1 MTRPATNEVFW
12 KLGATKAE
20 AEGCRLQ
27 ADGTPI
33 MVPDDNP
40 DPARRNPAGV
50 LDRDGGLVAMR
61 RVILAEDNMLYRFAD
76 SRRMG
81 TGPDAIVP
89 VLNSPWWM
97 EEDRMVLLLSRART
111 AGVGLVEMARRQL
124 ALPRDWTSCDR
135 IVRVRPKPGVTLAA
149 HAGPGRTAAGGA
161 GDRRIIA
168 REVPHLFMDQL
179 YIPGLGWLKA
189 LNGAGPANARAWFD
203 LGTAEAFDPGVRGL
217 NP

>member
-1 MTRPATNEVFW
+1 MTRPATNESFW

-20 AEGCRLQ
+20 AEGCQLQ
-27 ADGTPI
+27 ADGTPTI
-33 MVPDDNP
+33 VPDDNP

-50 LDRDGGLVAMR
+50 LDRNGGLIAMR

-76 SRRMG
+76 SRWKG
-81 TGPDAIVP
+81 AGPEALLP
-89 VLNSPWWM
+89 LLNSPWWM

-111 AGVGLVEMARRQL
+111 AGVPLVEMARRQL
-124 ALPRDWTSCDR
+124 ALPVDWTGCD
-135 IVRVRPKPGVTLAA
+135 ILVRVRPKPGVTLAA
-149 HAGPGRTAAGGA
+149 HAGPGRTAAGGS

-179 YIPGLGWLKA
+179 YIPGLGRLKA
-189 LNGAGPANARAWFD
+189 LNGAGPANVAAWFD
-203 LGTAEAFDPGVRGL
+203 TRTARAFDPNARGL